1 MKKVITK
8 ITVFALLLCIILGLS
23 SCTMIKSYTKF
34 YIKNITENLDD
45 CFTSESFDF
54 ARIGDIVIIPEIKA
68 INHEEYVIW
77 IAARS
82 QNANEELYIKSI
94 ILKENDIILL
104 SDQVDEKIIFECD
117 GDALYKGSI
126 STTFAQDTVVN
137 ENGYELVVTV
147 ETIINGSP
155 VEKTIVYDI
164 FVKSYQSFVF
174 PT

>member
-1 MKKVITK
+1 MKKAITK

-68 INHEEYVIW
+68 INHEEYIVW
-77 IAARS
+77 IGARS
-82 QNANEELYIKSI
+82 QKANEEVYIKSI
-94 ILKENDIILL
+94 ILKENDDIIW
-104 SDQVDEKIIFECD
+104 SNQIDEKIVFESES
-117 GDALYKGSI
+117 DALYKGAI
-126 STTFAQDTVVN
+126 STTFAQDTVAN
-137 ENGYELVVTV
+137 ENGYKLVVTV
-147 ETIINGSP
+147 EAIVNDSS
-155 VEKTIVYDI
+155 VENTIVYDV
-164 FVKSYQSFVF
+164 FVKTYQSFVF

>member
-1 MKKVITK
+1 
-8 ITVFALLLCIILGLS
+8 
-23 SCTMIKSYTKF
+23 MIKSYTKF

-77 IAARS
+77 IVARS
-82 QNANEELYIKSI
+82 QNANEEVYIKSI
-94 ILKENDIILL
+94 ILKGNDDIIW
-104 SDQVDEKIIFECD
+104 SNQIDEKIVFERES
-117 GDALYKGSI
+117 DALYKGTI

-137 ENGYELVVTV
+137 ENGYKLVVTV
-147 ETIINGSP
+147 EAIVNGSS
-155 VEKTIVYDI
+155 VENTIVYDV
-164 FVKSYQSFVF
+164 FVKTYQSFVF